1 MIRELLGESKK
12 RKHVKQVIL
21 KEDLENISVKLRN
34 ISKKR
39 PNLDIQN
46 SKISA
51 KLLQSGDTTAF
62 MTNPEQERYDP
73 SVKKTIKW
81 NSSANS
87 WVSII

>member
-1 MIRELLGESKK
+1 MIRQLLGESKK
-12 RKHVKQVIL
+12 RKQFKQVIL
-21 KEDLENISVKLRN
+21 KDELENLSGKLRK

-62 MTNPEQERYDP
+62 PIDPEQEEYDP
-73 SVKKTIKW
+73 SVKKKIKW

-87 WVSII
+87 WVSID

>member
-1 MIRELLGESKK
+1 M
-12 RKHVKQVIL
+12 
-21 KEDLENISVKLRN
+21 ENLSVKLRN

-39 PNLDIQN
+39 PNLDPEN
-46 SKISA
+46 LKFSG

-62 MTNPEQERYDP
+62 QIEQDQEEYDP
-73 SVKKTIKW
+73 SVKKKIKW